1 MINNTVSQRLADL
14 LMHIDGAYS
23 PNTLRAY
30 KADMMEFI
38 EYCNANDLPGLPAT
52 PETVAKFLMQTLQQG
67 IKSSTIRRKVSSISA
82 IHRLSYQEDP
92 TKHPEVKITQR
103 RIFRQ
108 LGTRFDQA
116 YPITRRLLDK
126 LFVECGTDLHGLRN
140 RALLLIAYESMRRR
154 SELVALRVEDI
165 EWLENESASILLRRS
180 KTDQLG
186 NGKWIH
192 LSKEATNA
200 VKIWITAAGI
210 NSGFLLRGIRAS
222 GTVTE
227 SLCESRI
234 SRIYKHLARKANIQ
248 EQTVREISGHSMR
261 VGAAHDLLNH
271 GASLPQIMIRGGW
284 AKTDTVMRYI
294 ERVRPS

>member
-1 MINNTVSQRLADL
+1 MINDTASQKLADL
-14 LMHIDGAYS
+14 LIHIDGAYAL
-23 PNTLRAY
+23 NTLRAY

-38 EYCNANDLPGLPAT
+38 AYCAANELPGLPAT
-52 PETVAKFLMQTLQQG
+52 PGTVAKFLMQTTQQG

-82 IHRLSYQEDP
+82 IHRLSYMEDP

-116 YPITRRLLDK
+116 YPITRMLLDK
-126 LFVECGTDLHGLRN
+126 LLAECDTNLHGLRN

-165 EWLENESASILLRRS
+165 EWLDDEGASILLRRS

-186 NGKWIH
+186 QCKWIH
-192 LSKEATNA
+192 LSTEATIA
-200 VKIWITAAGI
+200 VQGWLSAGGI
-210 NSGFLLRGIRAS
+210 NSGFLLRGIRTS
-222 GTVTE
+222 GKVTD

-234 SRIYKHLARKANIQ
+234 SRIYKHLARKANIH